1 MRFGPNVIIP
11 IGTKIVT
18 RCAVRCDQERFVQ
31 PAGTVGVVVK
41 APLDHRHGYRVRLV
55 NGVEA
60 GLRRNEFVL
69 LGEAQDEGIGL
80 AGADRTDFDLQ
91 RFVIYRCVIGS
102 RAYGLDEEDSDVDRR
117 GVFLPD
123 CDSQW
128 SIFGV
133 PEQLENEATQECYWE
148 LQKFLLLALK
158 ANPNILE
165 CLFTP
170 MIEYTTPLADELLS
184 LRGCFVSKLLYQTY
198 NGYVLSQFKKL
209 GQDLRNRGEIKWKH
223 AMHLIRLLL
232 SGVAALRTGI
242 VPVRVDEYR
251 DRLLAIRRGLMEWRE
266 IEQWRLSLHAEFD
279 TVFSTCVL
287 PERPDYDRINAFL
300 VWARRSRVQ

>member
-11 IGTKIVT
+11 IGTKVVT
-18 RCAVRCDQERFVQ
+18 RCAVRSGQERFVQ
-31 PAGTVGVVVK
+31 PAGTVGVVIK
-41 APLDHRHGYRVRLV
+41 APLDHRHGYRIRLV

-69 LGEAQDEGIGL
+69 LGEAQDEGIGR
-80 AGADRTDFDLQ
+80 AGADRVEFDLQ
-91 RFVIYRCVIGS
+91 RFVIFRCIIGS

-117 GVFLPD
+117 GIFLPD

-128 SIFGV
+128 SMFGV

-184 LRGCFVSKLLYQTY
+184 LRSCFVSKLLYQTY

-232 SGVAALRTGI
+232 SGVTALRTGI

-251 DRLLAIRRGLMEWRE
+251 DRLLAIRRGVMEWGE
-266 IEQWRLSLHAEFD
+266 VEQWRLSLHAEFD
-279 TVFSTCVL
+279 TAFATCAL
-287 PERPDYDRINAFL
+287 PDRPDYDRINAFL
-300 VWARRSRVQ
+300 VKARRSRVQ